1 VISFGPSRKNYK
13 RLLKSGLCY
22 LLQGIELPLLNN
34 NTGIVTDFSFNKGVR
49 FPGKYIL
56 MHNYLT
62 FISLRTEDFSGGCKR
77 FLQNFIIIRREE

>member
-1 VISFGPSRKNYK
+1 
-13 RLLKSGLCY
+13 
-22 LLQGIELPLLNN
+22 
-34 NTGIVTDFSFNKGVR
+34 VR